1 MKIYLYRYKSICEPD
16 IINSFKRLGF
26 DVYEETIGITKKE
39 LSISENIQITSKKLL
54 SDNYM
59 FVFSINFFPWLSDVC
74 NIMKLPYI
82 SLIVDSPVLTLYSN
96 SLQNAYNR
104 IFIFDKTLFNEF
116 FKFCFIK
123 IIIMLNGH

>member
-82 SLIVDSPVLTLYSN
+82 SLIVDSPVLTLDSN
-96 SLQNAYNR
+96 SLQNA
-104 IFIFDKTLFNEF
+104 
-116 FKFCFIK
+116 
-123 IIIMLNGH
+123 

>member
-54 SDNYM
+54 SDNVCIFYKL
-59 FVFSINFFPWLSDVC
+59 FPLAFRC
-74 NIMKLPYI
+74 M
-82 SLIVDSPVLTLYSN
+82 
-96 SLQNAYNR
+96 
-104 IFIFDKTLFNEF
+104 
-116 FKFCFIK
+116 
-123 IIIMLNGH
+123 